1 MRIRISYF
9 DQNESLRPLFPVSGN
24 LGEAEI
30 HAAKGELVW
39 RIVELDHP
47 MASAAGEFG
56 KLLIASRWKGRRS
69 VTDAETSVFVLGVP
83 AASTVPAEGFD
94 VNTYP
99 WLVWGMATPE

>member
-1 MRIRISYF
+1 MRIRISYS

-30 HAAKGELVW
+30 HGAKGEHVW

-47 MASAAGEFG
+47 IASAAGEFG
-56 KLLIASRWKGRRS
+56 KLLIASRWNGRS
-69 VTDAETSVFVLGVP
+69 VTDAETPVFVLGVP
-83 AASTVPAEGFD
+83 AASTVPTVGFD
-94 VNTYP
+94 VSTYP